1 MPFFQDFLIHA
12 LMAHLG
18 RDEFDATPCVRLVVC
33 AAALRIGRQE
43 LTMKQ
48 EKLLK

>member
-1 MPFFQDFLIHA
+1 MMLNAVDVK
-12 LMAHLG
+12 
-18 RDEFDATPCVRLVVC
+18 EVVC